1 MSIAKK
7 YKWDEN
13 LRKDIIEWDVRN
25 WGKVIDFIEDSQLEF
40 KEKSVLELGARNGGL
55 SLYYALKGA
64 KVLCSDL
71 NGPTKKAH
79 ELHKRYGVDEFVE
92 YAAIDA
98 TNIPDQYKG
107 KFDYITF
114 KSVIGGIGSWND
126 LKAQKRCVACCYKCL
141 KPGGR
146 LIFADNMKASVLHR
160 IARRLFV
167 KWGKIWH
174 YETQKEIYMLMRKFQ
189 LIDERY
195 AGVAGCFGRNEES
208 RNILG
213 KIDNRFLDKIV
224 PDSWKYIGMY
234 IYEKK

>member
-1 MSIAKK
+1 M
-7 YKWDEN
+7 N
-13 LRKDIIEWDVRN
+13 NRLRKDIIEWDVRN
-25 WGKVIDFIEDSQLEF
+25 WGTVIDFIEANQMDF
-40 KEKSVLELGARNGGL
+40 KGKSVLELGARNGGL

-64 KVLCSDL
+64 KVVCSDL
-71 NGPTKKAH
+71 EGPTKEAH
-79 ELHKRYGVDEFVE
+79 KLHERYGVSKSVE

-98 TNIPDQYKG
+98 TDIPDKYKG

-126 LKAQKRCVACCYKCL
+126 LKAQKKCVACCYKCL

-146 LIFADNMKASVLHR
+146 LIFADNMKASVVHR

-167 KWGKIWH
+167 KWGGKWH
-174 YETQKEIYMLMRKFQ
+174 YETKKEIHMLMRKFK

-195 AGVAGCFGRNEES
+195 VGVAGCFGRSEES
-208 RNILG
+208 RNRLG
-213 KIDNRFLDKIV
+213 KLDSCFLNKIV

-234 IYEKK
+234 IYEKNKVTD